1 MAKILIVED
10 EKDLATLISDRLTL
24 EHHLV
29 EVAHDGTTA
38 LEKLKAS
45 IYDVIV
51 LDWMLPEV
59 SGIDVC
65 RLYRAQ
71 GGNAGI
77 IMLTAKESI
86 SDKEVGFSAGA
97 DDYMTKPFEL
107 KELAM
112 RVKAQLR
119 RAETTTHTSF
129 HIYDIQID
137 IEEHRVTKDGK
148 EVYLMPKEFRLLEFF
163 VRHPQ
168 RVFSSE
174 ELLSAVWESESY
186 AGNDTVRG
194 HITRLRKKLDSP
206 GRESIITT
214 VHGVGY
220 KLGLDSAHPNASQA
234 RA

>member
-10 EKDLATLISDRLTL
+10 EKDLATLIENWLTR

-29 EVAHDGTTA
+29 ELAHDGTSA

-45 IYDVIV
+45 TYDVVV
-51 LDWMLPEV
+51 LDWMLPEIT
-59 SGIDVC
+59 GIDIC
-65 RLYRAQ
+65 RTYRAQ
-71 GGNAGI
+71 GGNAGV
-77 IMLTAKESI
+77 IMLSAKESI
-86 SDKEVGFSAGA
+86 NEKEVGFTAGA

-119 RAETTTHTSF
+119 RAETTKHTTF
-129 HIYDIQID
+129 NIYDIQID
-137 IEEHRVTKDGK
+137 IEEHRVTKEGT

-174 ELLSAVWESESY
+174 ELLSAVWESESFV
-186 AGNDTVRG
+186 GNDTVRG
-194 HITRLRKKLDSP
+194 HITRLRKKLDSQ
-206 GRESIITT
+206 GHESIITT

-220 KLGLDSAHPNASQA
+220 KLGLDSAHQNAGQA
-234 RA
+234 RS

>member
-10 EKDLATLISDRLTL
+10 EKDLASLIEGWLSR
-24 EHHLV
+24 EHYLV

-38 LEKLKAS
+38 LEKLKTS
-45 IYDVIV
+45 TYDVVV
-51 LDWMLPEV
+51 LDWMLPEL

-65 RLYRAQ
+65 RQYRAQ
-71 GGNAGI
+71 GGNAGV

-86 SDKEVGFSAGA
+86 NEKEVGFTAGV

-112 RVKAQLR
+112 RIRAQLR

-129 HIYDIQID
+129 NIYDIQID

-148 EVYLMPKEFRLLEFF
+148 EVYLMPTEFRLLEFF

-194 HITRLRKKLDSP
+194 HITRLRKKLDAP

-220 KLGLDSAHPNASQA
+220 KLGWDSAHQNASQA